1 MRSQRNEW
9 PSFGLLWLDLAESVH
24 GFLLQPNGKLPVYV
38 PEQVLFQRL
47 SQCDWTVTVNP
58 LAEKLLG
65 ELISKNGAASVS
77 VIDFGLEDIFKDI
90 LRGSRVQKRRG
101 KPMIWALVQKDL
113 RLLRFYLF
121 ALVVVLLLCF
131 VFAGIVTIMIL
142 ENKAN
147 IWDESTVIF
156 AATLSGGSFLSFF
169 VNLVFASLFSG
180 STVPLERADRS
191 SQFLASLPPTRLQIF
206 SSKLLV
212 VLSIVS
218 ISFGLCLLMWF
229 VANRIIY
236 WEIMAADRTGDPS
249 TLSDLGRSAFGDS
262 RFLYSVLSFALSWDD
277 VILHPFLAAFSSVL
291 GVSLL
296 ASLWSSSNAAPTIL
310 GVLTSPVIFLAF
322 SGVMYTW
329 FPDFPVGPSMI
340 AFSIVSSSIGL
351 GCIIAAVNVYLSQR
365 EY

>member
-1 MRSQRNEW
+1 
-9 PSFGLLWLDLAESVH
+9 
-24 GFLLQPNGKLPVYV
+24 
-38 PEQVLFQRL
+38 
-47 SQCDWTVTVNP
+47 
-58 LAEKLLG
+58 
-65 ELISKNGAASVS
+65 
-77 VIDFGLEDIFKDI
+77 
-90 LRGSRVQKRRG
+90 
-101 KPMIWALVQKDL
+101 MIWALVQKDL

-121 ALVVVLLLCF
+121 TLVVALLLCF
-131 VFAGIVTIMIL
+131 VSAGIVTMVIL

-156 AATLSGGSFLSFF
+156 AATLSGGIFLSFF

-218 ISFGLCLLMWF
+218 ISFGFCLLMWF
-229 VANRIIY
+229 VANRLIY

-249 TLSDLGRSAFGDS
+249 TLSDLVRSEFGDS
-262 RFLYSVLSFALSWDD
+262 RFLSSVLLFALSWDD
-277 VILHPFLAAFSSVL
+277 VILHPFLAAFSSVV

-296 ASLWSSSNAAPTIL
+296 ASLWSSSNAAPTIF
-310 GVLTSPVIFLAF
+310 GVLTPPVIYMSF
-322 SGVMYTW
+322 SGVMHTW
-329 FPDFPVGPSMI
+329 FPDLPIGPAMI
-340 AFSIVSSSIGL
+340 VFSIISSSIGL
-351 GCIIAAVNVYLSQR
+351 GCMIAAVFVYLIQR